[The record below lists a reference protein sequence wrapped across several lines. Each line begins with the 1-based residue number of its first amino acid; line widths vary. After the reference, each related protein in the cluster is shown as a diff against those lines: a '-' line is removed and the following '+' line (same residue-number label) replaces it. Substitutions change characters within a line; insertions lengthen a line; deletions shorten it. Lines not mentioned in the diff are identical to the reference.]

1 MLRSL
6 NWFVLIFYILPFTL
20 TASSQYMVGFFQV
33 IIVIGSFYLG
43 QSLIRVPKDYPVV
56 EYKDYLTIGPIVL
69 LFFVVLYIILRA
81 TLILDVFTNIGNGTF
96 QGWALQNAIDRYNGE
111 DNLGV
116 LHNFGTCAFISY
128 AVALG
133 MLAPNQRK
141 MSFYLI
147 LFLMFVVESFSLGR
161 ASILL
166 AIVALAIELVF
177 RNNKALYE
185 LSFLKA
191 AIVASS
197 VLLLMILIFGV
208 SAGLRIG
215 ENADFFSILKFKLGE
230 YTLSSY
236 QAFYIWSEFPSEPL
250 EFGKNTFTSIAKI
263 VFSYEATQGNYA
275 AVYTDYGLTPI
286 FTTMRG
292 FLADFG
298 TFVTALLFGLFGWS
312 IKFFTYRK
320 VKFWTFIYLRT
331 ILFLL
336 IFLIISP
343 FFFTTALIGFFFPY
357 ILVGLYIFSYMLFNQ
372 FALRK
377 LGS

>member
-6 NWFVLIFYILPFTL
+6 NWFVLIFYLLPFCL
-20 TASSQYMVGFFQV
+20 TASSQYAVGFFQV

-43 QSLIRVPKDYPVV
+43 QSLIRIPEDCVVV
-56 EYKDYLTIGPIVL
+56 EYKDYLTIGPVVL
-69 LFFVVLYIILRA
+69 LLAAALYIILRA

-96 QGWALQNAIDRYNGE
+96 SEWALQNAVDRYNGG
-111 DNLGV
+111 DNLGA

-133 MLAPNQRK
+133 MLAPNHRK
-141 MSFYLI
+141 MCFYLI
-147 LFLMFVVESFSLGR
+147 LFLMFIVESFSLGR

-166 AIVALAIELVF
+166 AVVVLAIELVF
-177 RNNKALYE
+177 RNNKALQE
-185 LSFLKA
+185 LRFLKA
-191 AIVASS
+191 AIGAST
-197 VLLLMILIFGV
+197 VLILVILVFGV

-230 YTLSSY
+230 YTLASY
-236 QAFYIWSEFPSEPL
+236 QAFYIWSGFPSEPL

-263 VFSYEATQGNYA
+263 VFSFESAQGNYA
-275 AVYTDYGLTPI
+275 AVYTDFGLTPI

-298 TFVTALLFGLFGWS
+298 TGVTAFLFGLFGWS
-312 IKFFTYRK
+312 IKLFTYRK
-320 VKFWTFIYLRT
+320 VKFWSFIFLRT

-336 IFLIISP
+336 IFVIYSP

-357 ILVGLYIFSYMLFNQ
+357 ILIGLYIFSNMLFDQ
-372 FALRK
+372 FPLRK
-377 LGS
+377 RVS